1 MRTASTSVG
10 IGVFLLL
17 AASIP
22 APAIQKGKAAIAVP
36 AGTEIQVRLST
47 PLDTGEAE
55 AGQTFNGTV
64 AEPVVANGK
73 TLLAKGAAVQGKVT
87 EAVSSGR
94 LKRPASITLVLTSV
108 STEPLKID
116 GKSHLVRN
124 VALIGGGAGAGA
136 AVGGAT
142 GGKKG
147 AAVGAAIGGAAGT
160 AVAFMTGKDEIELPA
175 EMELP
180 FVASGGAGLAPS
192 ASSMGG
198 TVKESAPPGEAYQD
212 TGSRAGKRSATEKIQ
227 AIFTDR
233 DRELIRGYYSGG
245 KGLPPGLAK
254 RGGNLPPGLAK
265 QLRKNGTLPPGL
277 QKKVEPFPADLDRQ
291 LSPLPSGLSRVM
303 VAGRAILR
311 DRNNRILDLMALA
324 Q

>member
-1 MRTASTSVG
+1 M
-10 IGVFLLL
+10 

-22 APAIQKGKAAIAVP
+22 AQAIQKGKAAIAVP

-55 AGQTFNGTV
+55 AGQAFSGTV
-64 AEPVVANGK
+64 AEPVVAGGK
-73 TLLAKGAAVQGKVT
+73 TLLAKGATVKGKVM

-108 STEPLKID
+108 TTEPLKID
-116 GKSHLVRN
+116 GKSHLLRN

-147 AAVGAAIGGAAGT
+147 AALGAAIGAAGGT
-160 AVAFMTGKDEIELPA
+160 ATAFLTGKDEIALPA
-175 EMELP
+175 ETVLP
-180 FVASGGAGLAPS
+180 FVAGGGAAPAAS
-192 ASSMGG
+192 A
-198 TVKESAPPGEAYQD
+198 KESAAAPAGESYRD
-212 TGSRAGKRSATEKIQ
+212 TGSRAGMGGAAEKIQ

-233 DRELIRGYYSGG
+233 DRDLIQNYYRGG

-254 RGGNLPPGLAK
+254 RGGKLPPGLAK

-277 QKKVEPFPADLDRQ
+277 QKKVEPVPEDLDRQ
-291 LSPLPSGLSRVM
+291 LSPLPAGLSRVM
-303 VAGRAILR
+303 VEGRAILR
-311 DRNNRILDLMALA
+311 DRNNKILDLITLA